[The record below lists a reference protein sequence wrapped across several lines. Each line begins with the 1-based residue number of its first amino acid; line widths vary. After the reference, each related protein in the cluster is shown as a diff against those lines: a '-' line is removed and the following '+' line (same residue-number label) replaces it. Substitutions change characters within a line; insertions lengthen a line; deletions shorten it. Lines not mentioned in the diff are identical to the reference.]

1 MNAMLKALLR
11 RFARVARPHLRATGL
26 MQTTGIFNRSAL
38 VWTPGAERVLVLA
51 PHMDDET
58 IGCGGTL
65 ALHAR
70 QGAAITVVFLTDGR
84 SGGGGIGVLS
94 GEARREKENELVHTR
109 KREAKSALATLGI
122 SDMRCLD
129 ARDGRLAEDVDS
141 AAATLRAVLQ
151 DVRPQIVYLPIFTD
165 EHTDH
170 RAANLVLLKA
180 IDAEGADFQCAGY
193 EVWTPLFPNCL
204 VDIGSTMSLKR
215 EALAHYKS
223 QLQDGDYMHASEG
236 LNAYRSIALLGSRDS
251 YAEAFYLCPFA
262 TYRSVCAEFLQMSDT
277 AVPASVQPNLQHAQP
292 QLSLSASPG
301 WRRR

>member
-70 QGAAITVVFLTDGR
+70 QGASITVVFLTDGS
-84 SGGGGIGVLS
+84 SGGGGIGALS
-94 GEARREKENELVHTR
+94 GAARRQMEDELIHTR
-109 KREAKSALATLGI
+109 RREAKSALTTLGI
-122 SDMRCLD
+122 ADMRCLD
-129 ARDGRLAEDVDS
+129 ARDGQLAQSVDS
-141 AAATLRAVLQ
+141 AAANLRPIL
-151 DVRPQIVYLPIFTD
+151 DEVRPEIVYVPMFVD
-165 EHTDH
+165 EHADH
-170 RAANLVLLKA
+170 RAANRVLLQA
-180 IDAEGADFQCAGY
+180 VAGSSADFQCAGY

-204 VDIGSTMSLKR
+204 VDIGATMSVKR

-223 QLQDGDYMHASEG
+223 QLQDGDYMHASMG
-236 LNAYRSIALLGSRDS
+236 LSAYRSIALLGSRNS
-251 YAEAFYLCPFA
+251 YAEAFHLCPFA
-262 TYRSVCAEFLQMSDT
+262 TYRSLCVEFLQMSDT
-277 AVPASVQPNLQHAQP
+277 SVPATLHARPQHAQP
-292 QLSLSASPG
+292 QLSVSAAPG
-301 WRRR
+301 WRGR